1 MTGANADI
9 KWGGSPFKDL
19 VAGLEFIKRTYADL
33 IDPERMVMLGAV
45 GEYCTVAAQLD

>member
-1 MTGANADI
+1 MTCAEVID

-19 VAGLEFIKRTYADL
+19 VAGLEFVKRTYSDM

-45 GEYCTVAAQLD
+45 GELCTVAAQLD